1 MMKYIVSTLFVGL
14 SGIIGL
20 SLKQAGL
27 TDKPPVLLAQS
38 LPSDSV
44 LRSTINFD
52 PPPPPDLGEPT
63 GRVSGGKRQG
73 DCKPYEAVTALVP
86 TVNLR
91 GQDRRWGLTASDRP
105 TIWFHFPQ
113 GIGPQLPLKFAV
125 QDAAGKL
132 VYQTTF
138 DAKKT
143 DPGVVA
149 LTLPPT
155 APSLKSDRIYRWE
168 LTVYCDPHI
177 DRPIWLQGNL
187 QRTRVSS
194 SLAADLAM
202 AKTPLEQAR
211 FYAQQGIWYDALT
224 TLGMAQ
230 QTGHHQDVAAAWQS
244 LLQQVHLEESAG
256 AKLLPALESE

>member
-1 MMKYIVSTLFVGL
+1 MRYVASTLFVGL
-14 SGIIGL
+14 SAIVGL
-20 SLKQAGL
+20 SLKQVWSTAS
-27 TDKPPVLLAQS
+27 PPILLAQS
-38 LPSDSV
+38 LPADQAI
-44 LRSTINFD
+44 RSTINFD

-86 TVNLR
+86 TVKVR
-91 GQDRRWGLTASDRP
+91 GQDRLWGLTASDRP
-105 TIWFHFPQ
+105 SIWFHFPQ
-113 GIGPQLPLKFAV
+113 GIGAQLPLEFSV

-143 DPGVVA
+143 EPGVVA

-155 APSLKSDRIYRWE
+155 VPSLKPDRFYRWA
-168 LTVYCDPHI
+168 LTVYCDPQI
-177 DRPIWLQGNL
+177 DRPIVLQGNL
-187 QRTRVSS
+187 QRTKLSS
-194 SLAADLAM
+194 GLAAELAM

-211 FYAQQGIWYDALT
+211 FYAKQGIWYDALT
-224 TLGMAQ
+224 ILGTAQ
-230 QTGHHQDVAAAWQS
+230 QTSQTQDGAAAWQS
-244 LLQQVHLEESAG
+244 LLQQVHLANSAG